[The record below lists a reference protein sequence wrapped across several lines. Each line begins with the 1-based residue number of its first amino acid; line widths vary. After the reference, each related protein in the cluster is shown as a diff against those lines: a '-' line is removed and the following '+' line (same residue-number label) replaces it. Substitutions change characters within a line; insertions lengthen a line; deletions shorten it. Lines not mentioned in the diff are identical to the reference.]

1 MFLIGGKEMGFIEKV
16 AAELVKSV
24 AKDAAIGALDATVK
38 AVDNAGKAV
47 RIQCTVGGV
56 IDKTFGDKE
65 TRHYRKEQISVKE
78 SG

>member
-1 MFLIGGKEMGFIEKV
+1 MGFIEQV

-38 AVDNAGKAV
+38 AVDNAGKGIKNASN
-47 RIQCTVGGV
+47 TVGGV

-65 TRHYRKEQISVKE
+65 
-78 SG
+78 